1 MSNSL
6 EHFFGEQLVAVDT
19 ETTGTDPEKHEV
31 WQWSIVPLNADMEP
45 IDPVFDCYIKPE
57 RPEDADPAA
66 LRVNGSG
73 YKKALLHG
81 LTKEAAL
88 RYFEEWVK
96 RLNLPYEKNGVVR
109 KRMIP
114 LGHNYI
120 AFDKPF
126 LESIMGKPM
135 YENYFSHHPRDTMAV
150 ANFMNDHAVMNG
162 KEYPWSKVG
171 LESMCNKEGIE
182 TPNSHNS
189 LWDCL
194 ATAKLYKRLTEM
206 SLRV

>member
-6 EHFFGEQLVAVDT
+6 EHFFGDQLVVIDT
-19 ETTGTDPEKHEV
+19 ETTGTDPDKHEI
-31 WQWSIVPLNADMEP
+31 WQWSMVPLNADMEP
-45 IDPVFDCYIKPE
+45 RDNVFDCFIKPE
-57 RPEDADPAA
+57 HPEMADGQAI
-66 LRVNGSG
+66 RVNGSG

-96 RLNLPYEKNGVVR
+96 TLNLPYEKNGVVR
-109 KRMIP
+109 KKIIP

-120 AFDKPF
+120 SFDKPF

-135 YENYFSHHPRDTMAV
+135 YDNYFSHHPRDTMV
-150 ANFMNDHAVMNG
+150 IANFMNDHAIMNG
-162 KEYPWSKVG
+162 KEAPWTSRSLG
-171 LESMCNKEGIE
+171 MMCHKEGID

-189 LWDCL
+189 LWDCI
-194 ATAKLYKRLTEM
+194 ATGKLYKRLTEM
-206 SLRV
+206 SIRV